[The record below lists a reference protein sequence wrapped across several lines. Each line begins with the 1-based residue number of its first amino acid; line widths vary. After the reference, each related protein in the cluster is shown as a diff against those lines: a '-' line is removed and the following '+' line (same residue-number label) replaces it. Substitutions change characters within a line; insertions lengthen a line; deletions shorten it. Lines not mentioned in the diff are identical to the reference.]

1 MIRKAF
7 KDDLPFMAE
16 IEKECIPEPWSL
28 RSFETEFV
36 REGAI
41 FLTAEENDEVC
52 GFVTASRVLDEV
64 SIFNVAVTEKYRRR
78 GIAQALM
85 ERLAEIS
92 ADAAFITLEVRESNT
107 AARQLYEKLGYKEV
121 GMRKNFYS
129 APTENAILMTLFF
142 DGEM

>member
-1 MIRKAF
+1 
-7 KDDLPFMAE
+7 MAE
-16 IEKECIPEPWSL
+16 IEKECIPESWSL
-28 RSFETEFV
+28 KSFETEFV

-41 FLTAEENDEVC
+41 FLTTEENGEVC

-85 ERLAEIS
+85 EKLAEIS

-107 AARQLYEKLGYKEV
+107 AARQLYEKLGYK
-121 GMRKNFYS
+121 
-129 APTENAILMTLFF
+129 
-142 DGEM
+142 